1 MINIFNLSV
10 FIIYILA
17 MSGLIIL
24 YVKEK
29 IAHKKNLSL
38 LVQSIMDKE
47 ELLKKFEEFV
57 NDQNIKAV
65 QETDGFVKFIS
76 QSREWAFEYIE
87 NVQKAIQ
94 VLSETPRSDRVE
106 YNKAYKKILEFLPD
120 KTE

>member
-1 MINIFNLSV
+1 MINIVNLSV

-29 IAHKKNLSL
+29 FAHKKNLSL

-57 NDQNIKAV
+57 NDQNIKAI

>member
-1 MINIFNLSV
+1 MINIVNLSV
-10 FIIYILA
+10 FIIYTLA

-24 YVKEK
+24 YVKERA
-29 IAHKKNLSL
+29 AHKKNLSL
-38 LVQSIMDKE
+38 LIQSIMDKE

-120 KTE
+120 KAE